1 MYNKLL
7 LVLVLAISLSACKKN
22 GKKTGCDANQIC
34 TEQFVSLGVAFTDN
48 QGKPTVV
55 DEYSLKNLRT
65 GKPVT
70 RTSMGAYPDVV
81 AGFIWVANDGIK
93 GEFSSEGDDV
103 EITAKS
109 KATGQVK
116 KVVVKVS
123 GGCNCHVAKLS
134 GPDTVKFD

>member
-7 LVLVLAISLSACKKN
+7 IVLVMAISLSACKKN
-22 GKKTGCDANQIC
+22 EKKSGCDANQIC
-34 TEQFVSLGVAFTDN
+34 SAQFVSFGVSFTDK

-55 DEYSLKNLRT
+55 EEFSLKNLRT

-70 RTSMGAYPDVV
+70 RTSMGASADVV
-81 AGFIWVANDGIK
+81 PGFIWVASDDIK
-93 GEFSSEGDDV
+93 TEFSTEGDDV
-103 EITAKS
+103 EITARS
-109 KATGQVK
+109 KATGLVK
-116 KVVVKVS
+116 KVIVKVS